1 MASVISTM
9 KRRLTLQWALVWLE
23 ICKLNLQ
30 TTSYTTIT
38 GDGVKTRWSVWNP
51 TYVEEFGAI
60 WAFWHSKGKVHHFA
74 LLPWA
79 SSSVSFGID
88 GTPSAPQPLLWLC
101 PPPPPP
107 RLCYSHQKVW
117 PYSAISTSHLLENLL
132 IDGWEHYGKWQES
145 LCRWFPFEY
154 ICHLAG
160 GGKDER
166 QLSWTLDRLKDVCG
180 QAGATLAGGKKQG
193 VDDW

>member
-101 PPPPPP
+101 PPPPTSLVLQSSKSLALFRHIYFPLTRKP
-107 RLCYSHQKVW
+107 FNWWMRTLWEMAGVVMPLISLRIYLPLGWWREGWTTTFLDPGQAERRVW
-117 PYSAISTSHLLENLL
+117 
-132 IDGWEHYGKWQES
+132 
-145 LCRWFPFEY
+145 
-154 ICHLAG
+154 AG
-160 GGKDER
+160 GCHVGR
-166 QLSWTLDRLKDVCG
+166 G
-180 QAGATLAGGKKQG
+180 
-193 VDDW
+193 

>member
-1 MASVISTM
+1 MVWKDDDQSEIPLM
-9 KRRLTLQWALVWLE
+9 WKNLGPFQLFDIRR
-23 ICKLNLQ
+23 K
-30 TTSYTTIT
+30 
-38 GDGVKTRWSVWNP
+38 
-51 TYVEEFGAI
+51 
-60 WAFWHSKGKVHHFA
+60 
-74 LLPWA
+74 
-79 SSSVSFGID
+79 
-88 GTPSAPQPLLWLC
+88 SAPLRAPSLDEFTCEFRDWRHPLRPAATAVIMV
-101 PPPPPP
+101 PPTP
-107 RLCYSHQKVW
+107 LCYSHQKVW

-145 LCRWFPFEY
+145 LYRWFSFEY